1 MQPKISVIVPIY
13 NGESYIERCINSI
26 LNQTFQDFELI
37 LIDDGSK
44 DNSLEMLKK
53 FEQIEKIKVY
63 YQNNK
68 GPSAARNKGIEKAIG
83 KYLIFIDIDDWIED
97 DYIESLLN
105 EIENNKLDFVTIG
118 YNDISK
124 YGVFSVNDFYKK
136 NKTLT
141 KQEILLNIF
150 NGTGGVP
157 WGKIYKRNIII
168 ANKIKMNENIFM
180 CEDQLF
186 VLEYCLNS
194 KKIGNLNLNKYN
206 YNRLNENSISNKLN
220 LTYYKNFLLYL
231 KELEKILVEYKV
243 NKRITDQIKI
253 KKVNSIYEGILIN
266 LYKSSKKDKIKYLK
280 LFSQELNKNYFYL
293 ENTELLKQL
302 KMGKIYR
309 VHFLLKLIIVKRK
322 AIDFFK
328 LVLRRNLIN
337 INQRNK

>member
-97 DYIESLLN
+97 DYIEILLN

-194 KKIGNLNLNKYN
+194 ELYGSLNLNRYN
-206 YNRLNENSISNKLN
+206 YNRLNENSISNKIDIRYYDNFLFFLKKLENILKKYKVEKKISDQIMELKTNDIYEGLLIKLYLN
-220 LTYYKNFLLYL
+220 SNLNNKFKYLRFFSGELQEKYSNLNNSILLERLKKEKIYKVHFLLYL
-231 KELEKILVEYKV
+231 
-243 NKRITDQIKI
+243 RKI
-253 KKVNSIYEGILIN
+253 KRQLIEF
-266 LYKSSKKDKIKYLK
+266 IK
-280 LFSQELNKNYFYL
+280 F
-293 ENTELLKQL
+293 
-302 KMGKIYR
+302 R
-309 VHFLLKLIIVKRK
+309 
-322 AIDFFK
+322 
-328 LVLRRNLIN
+328 LVRRE
-337 INQRNK
+337 RF